1 MQTDAERFGQKS
13 EPLVTEVE
21 KGAVRR
27 FAEALGETRAMF
39 FDEDSAR
46 QQGYRSLVA
55 PPTFAVTLMRM
66 TDVPGVTLPAA
77 GVLHGEQQFEF
88 GVPIVAGDIITA
100 TTWAGD
106 MKTREGAQGRMT
118 FLTVMGE
125 GHNQEGEMVFR
136 SQGSLVITEQ
146 AGAS

>member
-1 MQTDAERFGQKS
+1 MKTDPERFGEKS
-13 EPLVTEVE
+13 EPWVTEVE

-27 FAEALGETRAMF
+27 FAAALGETRAIF
-39 FDEDSAR
+39 FSEEAAR

-66 TDVPGVTLPAA
+66 TDVPGVTLPDA

-88 GVPIVAGDIITA
+88 GVPIVAGDVISA

-125 GHNQEGEMVFR
+125 GRNQDGEMVFR
-136 SQGSLVITEQ
+136 SEGSLVITEARDEQ
-146 AGAS
+146 